1 MISKR
6 NTAMLKV
13 KDPGFYTSVQDT
25 GRYGYRHMGVPPSG
39 ALDQAAASRVN
50 QLLENEDSAALLEM
64 TMHGAI
70 LEFTEP
76 TYFALSGASMEV
88 LLNGQAIEEEQ
99 VYKAVEGDELDCRHI
114 RLGLRAYLGV
124 RGGILTEKRL
134 GSRSYFKPVTSSNKL
149 KALEELAYEPC
160 SAYEPRILKLSP
172 ARLYKEQKLEAYPGP
187 EYDLLNQ
194 KQRELL
200 FGREFQLAKEHD
212 RMACQLQGNLPPHD
226 IPMITSAT
234 LPGTVQITPSG
245 KLIILLRDGQT
256 TGGYPRILQLS
267 ARALNIL
274 AQKRFG
280 DSIRF
285 ASAGHTSHSF

>member
-1 MISKR
+1 
-6 NTAMLKV
+6 MLKV

-25 GRYGYRHMGVPPSG
+25 GRYGFRHMGVPPAG

-50 QLLENEDSAALLEM
+50 HLLDNEDSAALLEM
-64 TMHGAI
+64 TMHGAV
-70 LEFTEP
+70 LEFTQP

-88 LLNGQAIEEEQ
+88 LLNGQEIEEEQ
-99 VYKAVEGDELDCRHI
+99 VYKAEEGDELDCRHI
-114 RLGLRAYLGV
+114 QQGLRTYLGV
-124 RGGILTEKRL
+124 RGGLLTQERL
-134 GSRSYFKPVTSSNKL
+134 GSRSYFHPITRARKL
-149 KALEELAYEPC
+149 AALEELPYEPC
-160 SAYEPRILKLSP
+160 EAYEPRILKLSP
-172 ARLYKEQKLEAYPGP
+172 ARLYKERKLEAYPGP

-194 KQRELL
+194 KQRETL
-200 FGREFQLAKEHD
+200 FGKEFHLAKEHD
-212 RMACQLQGNLPPHD
+212 RMACQLQEHLPPHD

-267 ARALNIL
+267 ERALNIL

-280 DSIRF
+280 DGIRF
-285 ASAGHTSHSF
+285 ASAGHTSQTF

>member
-1 MISKR
+1 
-6 NTAMLKV
+6 MLKV
-13 KDPGFYTSVQDT
+13 KDPGFYTSVQDL

-39 ALDQAAASRVN
+39 ALDQAAAARVN
-50 QLLENEDSAALLEM
+50 HLLENEDSAALLEM
-64 TMHGAI
+64 TMHGAV

-76 TYFALSGASMEV
+76 TYFALSGALMEV
-88 LLNGQAIEEEQ
+88 LLNGEPIEEEQ
-99 VYKAVEGDELDCRHI
+99 VYKVEQGDELDCRHI
-114 RLGLRAYLGV
+114 RQGLRAYMGV
-124 RGGILTEKRL
+124 RGGLQTDKRL
-134 GSRSYFKPVTSSNKL
+134 GSRSYFLAVTKARKL
-149 KALEELAYEPC
+149 SAHEELPYKPC
-160 SAYEPRILKLSP
+160 EAYEPRILKLSP
-172 ARLYKEQKLEAYPGP
+172 ARLYKEYKLEAFPGP

-200 FGREFQLAKEHD
+200 FGKEFHLAKEHD
-212 RMACQLQGNLPPHD
+212 RMACQLQENLPAHD

-267 ARALNIL
+267 ERALNIL

-280 DSIRF
+280 DSVRF
-285 ASAGHTSHSF
+285 ISAGHTSRTF

>member
-25 GRYGYRHMGVPPSG
+25 GRYGYRHFGVPPSG

-50 QLLENEDSAALLEM
+50 HLLENEDSAALLEM
-64 TMHGAI
+64 TMHGAV
-70 LEFTEP
+70 LEFTQP

-88 LLNGQAIEEEQ
+88 LLNGEVIEEEQ
-99 VYKAVEGDELDCRHI
+99 VYKAEAGDELDCRHI
-114 RLGLRAYLGV
+114 RQGFRAYLGV
-124 RGGILTEKRL
+124 RGGLLTEKRL
-134 GSRSYFKPVTSSNKL
+134 GSRSYFKHVTRTRQL
-149 KALEELAYEPC
+149 AILEELPYEPC
-160 SAYEPRILKLSP
+160 KTFEPRILKLSP

-200 FGREFQLAKEHD
+200 FGKEFQLAKEHD
-212 RMACQLQGNLPPHD
+212 RMACQLQENLPPHD

-234 LPGTVQITPSG
+234 LPGTVQITPLG

-267 ARALNIL
+267 ERALNIL

-280 DSIRF
+280 DHVQFS
-285 ASAGHTSHSF
+285 SAGHTSRTL